1 MRKLRV
7 WRQGDVVVREFDE
20 VFDPPVNKIDQLVI
34 KSETGKPHVV
44 HAEQIYA
51 LKFRDDAY
59 IIESANSDIV
69 LEHPEHGVMN
79 IPKGKYLVTTVREA
93 TDNSFSVRPRRALD

>member
-7 WRQGDVVVREFDE
+7 WRQGDVVVREIVE
-20 VFDPPVNKIDQLVI
+20 EPRGRMNQIEELVI

-44 HAEQIYA
+44 RAELIYE
-51 LKFRDDAY
+51 LETREPSFM
-59 IIESANSDIV
+59 IEGIHEDIV
-69 LEHPEHGVMN
+69 LEHPEHGVMT